1 MAKFKEMDRGK
12 AKEHLQVARK
22 GLVKLP
28 KGAQARN
35 AVQRLRVDA
44 AYALGKM
51 RQAARKRGLSLK
63 VASAWRKPWKSRA
76 AYEAFLL
83 KKYKSISKGKK
94 WVAYESFHHRGVA
107 VDFGSD
113 GLAPTK
119 DTRERQKTTKAYKW
133 LKANAHKYGFYN
145 YSPEPWHWE
154 FRPVGIPATPPSEP
168 WQVEADFN
176 PGAWAL
182 AGTLALAGVTYFA
195 TEGDPLSLP
204 SKVQAWTR
212 SVSRQTASPAKRR
225 RATRS
230 STRGSSRL
238 ATQRNARGAA

>member
-28 KGAQARN
+28 KGVQAGG
-35 AVQRLRVDA
+35 ATQRLRVDA
-44 AYALGKM
+44 AHALGKM

-76 AYEAFLL
+76 AYEAAMR
-83 KKYKSISKGKK
+83 KKYGSVTKGQK

-113 GLAPTK
+113 GLAPRK
-119 DTRERQKTTKAYKW
+119 ATRERQKGTKAYKW
-133 LKANAHKYGFYN
+133 LLKNAHKYGFYN

-154 FRPVGIPATPPSEP
+154 FRPVGIPATPPSKP
-168 WQVEADFN
+168 WQIESGSN

-182 AGTLALAGVTYFA
+182 VTALGLGAAAYFA
-195 TEGDPLSLP
+195 TDGDPLSLP
-204 SKVQAWTR
+204 DKAQGWARDIKRASR
-212 SVSRQTASPAKRR
+212 S
-225 RATRS
+225 
-230 STRGSSRL
+230 
-238 ATQRNARGAA
+238 ATQRTTQTARGAA